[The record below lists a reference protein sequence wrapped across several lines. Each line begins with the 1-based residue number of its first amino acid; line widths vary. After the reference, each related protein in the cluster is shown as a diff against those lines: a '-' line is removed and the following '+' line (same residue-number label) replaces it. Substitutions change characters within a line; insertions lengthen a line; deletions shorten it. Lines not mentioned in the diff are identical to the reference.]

1 MQVLFG
7 VYQPKNDTVALAPS
21 RPSAFDLLVIG
32 VCAMMDAYAS
42 RCVCARRKHR
52 TSRSVVG
59 AESGETTNDCK
70 EGSTRVQR
78 NEKRQHTTQRAENKK
93 KKEQGGRESA
103 SRGIRV
109 ERRKMTGN
117 SD

>member
-59 AESGETTNDCK
+59 AESGETTNDCL
-70 EGSTRVQR
+70 GGLFRVFCFVWCFCVFLCVVFLLFFVF
-78 NEKRQHTTQRAENKK
+78 
-93 KKEQGGRESA
+93 GGC
-103 SRGIRV
+103 V
-109 ERRKMTGN
+109 FVCC
-117 SD
+117 